1 MSLRKCKILI
11 PLIISV
17 FFVQSEAQTKLSAQS
32 IMKFLNISVGARAA
46 GMGDSFITNGDD
58 ISVAFWNPAGIG
70 QLNGFNTMV
79 EMNRWISD
87 VSQYSFAASTDI
99 GDYGVVGVTF
109 TMMDYGEIHGTT
121 IDLVSAGSG
130 AFEYI
135 ETGDVSVSN
144 FALGLVYAR
153 AISNQFSIGGQV
165 RYVYSGLGSNLIQS
179 TGSPEN
185 LDNNLS
191 ALAFDLGTRFNTEF
205 KDLTF
210 SMSLRNFSREVRYP
224 KMTQG
229 YYLPLLFTLGFSIDA
244 AALIIPGSEMHS
256 LVVSVNGLHPMDYSE
271 KMNAGFEYG
280 FQKQFFLRGGYKFN
294 YSIESYSMGIGMR
307 YPISNEEYLQFD
319 YSYSAIEYFTGVHRI
334 SVSSHF

>member
-1 MSLRKCKILI
+1 MSRKTN
-11 PLIISV
+11 IIV
-17 FFVQSEAQTKLSAQS
+17 FVLLMVFLYGQSDAQTKLSAQS

-58 ISVAFWNPAGIG
+58 VSVAFWNPAGIG
-70 QLNGFNTMV
+70 HIEGFNTMV
-79 EMNRWISD
+79 EMNRWISGVD
-87 VSQYSFAASTDI
+87 QYSFVTSKDI

-109 TMMDYGEIHGTT
+109 TMMDYGEIQGTT

-130 AFEYI
+130 AFEYT
-135 ETGDVSVSN
+135 ETGNVKVSN

-153 AISNQFSIGGQV
+153 AISNQFSIGGQI
-165 RYVYSGLGSNLIQS
+165 RYVYSGLGSNMIQT
-179 TGSPEN
+179 TGALER

-191 ALAFDLGTRFNTEF
+191 AISFDLGTRFNTEY

-224 KMTQG
+224 RMSQG

-244 AALIIPGSEMHS
+244 AALMIPENGLHS

-271 KMNAGFEYG
+271 KMNIGAEYG
-280 FQKQFFLRGGYKFN
+280 FQKQFFLRGGYKYN
-294 YSIESYSMGIGMR
+294 YSIESYSTGIGLR
-307 YPISNEEYLQFD
+307 YPISDKEYLQFD
-319 YSYSAIEYFTGVHRI
+319 YSFTAIEYFSGVHRI
-334 SVSSHF
+334 SISSRF

>member
-1 MSLRKCKILI
+1 MSFKKYTVLI
-11 PLIISV
+11 TLIISV
-17 FFVQSEAQTKLSAQS
+17 LLGQSEAQTKLSAQS
-32 IMKFLNISVGARAA
+32 VMKFLNISIGARAA
-46 GMGDSFITNGDD
+46 GMGDSFINNGDD

-70 QLNGFNTMV
+70 QINGFNTMV

-87 VSQYSFAASTDI
+87 VSQYSFVASKDI
-99 GDYGVVGVTF
+99 GDLGVFGVTF

-135 ETGDVSVSN
+135 ETGNVSVSN

-179 TGSPEN
+179 TGSPEK

-210 SMSLRNFSREVRYP
+210 SMSLRNFSGEVRYP
-224 KMTQG
+224 RMSQG

-244 AALIIPGSEMHS
+244 AALIFPENVMHS

-271 KMNAGFEYG
+271 KMNIGAEYG

-294 YSIESYSMGIGMR
+294 YSIESYSTGIGLR

-319 YSYSAIEYFTGVHRI
+319 YSFSAIKYFNGVHRI
-334 SVSSHF
+334 SISSHF